1 MSSSGSGGLT
11 LLQVA
16 FIVLKLTGTIG
27 WSWWWVMAPTWGGIA
42 IALVVLLGL
51 FIFSELLD

>member
-1 MSSSGSGGLT
+1 M
-11 LLQVA
+11 QVA